1 MESTNADL
9 LVLGLGGTVDYEI
22 SWDNRIV
29 EELVDL
35 YKIGLQDLTKSE
47 AISSER
53 ELVCTVLS
61 YMANSSGGETQVTD
75 PRVVKGFSDRFEKR
89 ITLGGTGVRAA
100 LAMQGF
106 GVAATQ
112 HLVSI
117 DENVRRLLPA
127 NSKYICSADS
137 DSFDPHL
144 IIQFNEA
151 SAVKVQDTIIRAT
164 KADRIILTCDPPNEL
179 LLISKELPAALMK
192 ARLFLISGFNSIHD
206 EEVLAQRL
214 AQVKKDAEAI
224 QEGGLIL
231 FEDAGYHRPE
241 FRNIVMKS
249 VSQYCSFFSLNE
261 EELQNYLGRKVDF
274 LSVDS
279 VVNALKEITTLI
291 PVPILIIHTKAWSAI
306 LGSGFMKYQE
316 CVVSGMIMATTRYIY
331 GDSFSIE
338 NFESTKILPR
348 NTDSSTLAK
357 AINRGLGN
365 SGVFIPAYEVNCLTP
380 TTIGLGDS
388 FVGGFLLEL
397 SRNIL

>member
-29 EELVDL
+29 EELVDF
-35 YKIGLQDLTKSE
+35 YKIGIQDLTKSE

-61 YMANSSGGETQVTD
+61 YLANSSGGETQVTD
-75 PRVVKGFSDRFEKR
+75 PRVVKEFSDRFKKR

-127 NSKYICSADS
+127 NSKYICSAAT

-144 IIQFNEA
+144 IIQFNEL
-151 SAVKVQDTIIRAT
+151 SAVKVQETIIRAI

-179 LLISKELPAALMK
+179 LLISKELPAALAK

-214 AQVKKDAEAI
+214 AQVKKDAEGM
-224 QEGGLIL
+224 QEGGLIF

-279 VVNALKEITTLI
+279 VVKALTEITTLI
-291 PVPILIIHTKAWSAI
+291 PVPILIIHTKSWSAI
-306 LGSGFMKYQE
+306 VGSEFMKYRE

-331 GDSFSIE
+331 GDAFSIE
-338 NFESTKILPR
+338 DFESTKTLPR
-348 NTDSSTLAK
+348 NADSLTLAK
-357 AINRGLGN
+357 AVNRELGN

-397 SRNIL
+397 SHDFL